1 MFFVVLDDYCHVT
14 EATCYIRRT
23 LSPDSPQ
30 VSSTVQS
37 LAGNGY
43 IFTRVIYF
51 QKKLRHETVYMFTQ
65 SYHRFTVHQ
74 SGKTY
79 LCYRCPLCN
88 QDHTCRKIP
97 AMYPGKFHAHTDY
110 CYSLSLSVQTT
121 YSLGIILSFVVNTLF
136 MYPLYRYNCFY

>member
-37 LAGNGY
+37 LAGNNY

-51 QKKLRHETVYMFTQ
+51 QNKLRHETVYMFTQ

-79 LCYRCPLCN
+79 MCYRCPLCN

-97 AMYPGKFHAHTDY
+97 AMYHGKFHAHTDY
-110 CYSLSLSVQTT
+110 CHSLSLSVKI
-121 YSLGIILSFVVNTLF
+121 YFCFYFIILSQYVIHVH
-136 MYPLYRYNCFY
+136 CI